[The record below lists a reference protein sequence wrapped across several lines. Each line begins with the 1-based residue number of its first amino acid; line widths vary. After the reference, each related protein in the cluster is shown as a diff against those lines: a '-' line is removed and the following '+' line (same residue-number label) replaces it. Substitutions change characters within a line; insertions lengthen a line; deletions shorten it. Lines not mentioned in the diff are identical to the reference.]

1 VQVSPSVPR
10 AGSPLL
16 GAAERR
22 RESVGASILAFYKAE
37 YDRAVVSVREFLGPE
52 SFERCWTLG
61 RSLTP
66 EAAVDLA
73 LGESDVAHQDG
84 GQM

>member
-1 VQVSPSVPR
+1 MISAAGLMSLIFRTLSSPAGNPIASNCPLVSGVGTTALNRGVPC
-10 AGSPLL
+10 
-16 GAAERR
+16 
-22 RESVGASILAFYKAE
+22 
-37 YDRAVVSVREFLGPE
+37 PE
-52 SFERCWTLG
+52 SFERCWRLG